1 MPTSQGPPGEVL
13 SFGTEGFERLAGSS
27 LSPET
32 SQVLPLSP
40 GVLTM
45 AANPAWQVH
54 RGLSSCTTWHHP
66 SSGCLGRGTSAT
78 AQDGRPGIVWVS
90 LPQLFTYITSFPHQS
105 NPRCP
110 MEEAEGRRGEEVRAG
125 AWVPGCSACWS
136 QWELSSRI
144 SWRADLLEVV
154 CPWRALGHG
163 CWLTRD

>member
-66 SSGCLGRGTSAT
+66 SSGCLGRDSSAT
-78 AQDGRPGIVWVS
+78 SQDGRPRIIWVS
-90 LPQLFTYITSFPHQS
+90 LPQLFTYVTSFPHQS

-110 MEEAEGRRGEEVRAG
+110 MEEPEGRRGEEVRAG
-125 AWVPGCSACWS
+125 AWVLCLLVPVGV
-136 QWELSSRI
+136 SSRI

-154 CPWRALGHG
+154 CPRRALGHG

>member
-66 SSGCLGRGTSAT
+66 SSGCLGRDSSAT
-78 AQDGRPGIVWVS
+78 SQDGRPRIVWVS
-90 LPQLFTYITSFPHQS
+90 LPQLFTYVTSFPHQS

-125 AWVPGCSACWS
+125 AWVLCLLVPVGVSP
-136 QWELSSRI
+136 RI

-154 CPWRALGHG
+154 CPRRALGHG